1 MERAVDRV
9 TYIDVHGV
17 RQDYEVLVY
26 SLSTCAFCKRA
37 IDYLASRDVHFQY
50 VQLDTIDIELKRA
63 IKREL
68 AERFD
73 NIVVFPILVVDDQ
86 RAYSGFIEATWARAL
101 DIA

>member
-17 RQDYEVLVY
+17 RQDHEVLVY

-37 IDYLASRDVHFQY
+37 IDYLASRDMHFQY

-73 NIVVFPILVVDDQ
+73 NIVVFPILVIDDQ